1 MGRALPTATPPT
13 STETVFLRAG
23 PLTPPNIPSRAP
35 RDGPCRA
42 VGQGGQFGLPAGE
55 RTFIRLSPAPHPRRL
70 GFPVEDGALSAL
82 AGLKPGD
89 QVKVIY
95 VETGD
100 KRIIR
105 SIVKV

>member
-1 MGRALPTATPPT
+1 
-13 STETVFLRAG
+13 
-23 PLTPPNIPSRAP
+23 
-35 RDGPCRA
+35 
-42 VGQGGQFGLPAGE
+42 
-55 RTFIRLSPAPHPRRL
+55 
-70 GFPVEDGALSAL
+70 VEDGALSAL